1 MNTIFNVNGPVF
13 TFLSK
18 VCDVLIVSI
27 LWTLFCL
34 PVVTAAPACAALYHT
49 VHKSLLKSEGYI
61 VSTFWKSFRSS
72 LKQGV
77 LLSLLCLFI
86 VAFCILSYLFISAEG
101 QSWIFVIIYFA
112 LFILAIL
119 FLLVLLIYSFPI
131 LSRFYMSFSVILK
144 TSIALAVTRFG
155 FTLLMTVILILCAG
169 TMLLAPFTLLFL
181 PACYAMAA
189 ERLIEPSFQK
199 ILDSKKQTDNPKKDS
214 SSNKVTEEKSSRIK
228 L

>member
-34 PVVTAAPACAALYHT
+34 PVVTAAPACAALYYT

-119 FLLVLLIYSFPI
+119 FLLVLLIFRLPESP
-131 LSRFYMSFSVILK
+131 
-144 TSIALAVTRFG
+144 LAG
-155 FTLLMTVILILCAG
+155 
-169 TMLLAPFTLLFL
+169 L
-181 PACYAMAA
+181 P
-189 ERLIEPSFQK
+189 
-199 ILDSKKQTDNPKKDS
+199 
-214 SSNKVTEEKSSRIK
+214 
-228 L
+228 

>member
-72 LKQGV
+72 LKQGI
-77 LLSLLCLFI
+77 LYLFSACLSLHSVSSATCLLPPKDK
-86 VAFCILSYLFISAEG
+86 AG
-101 QSWIFVIIYFA
+101 
-112 LFILAIL
+112 
-119 FLLVLLIYSFPI
+119 
-131 LSRFYMSFSVILK
+131 FS
-144 TSIALAVTRFG
+144 
-155 FTLLMTVILILCAG
+155 
-169 TMLLAPFTLLFL
+169 
-181 PACYAMAA
+181 
-189 ERLIEPSFQK
+189 
-199 ILDSKKQTDNPKKDS
+199 
-214 SSNKVTEEKSSRIK
+214 
-228 L
+228 